1 MKILKELY
9 WIAVDWGSSN
19 LRVWALDRRHKI
31 LDSFSS
37 NDGMLSLETGDFE
50 PLLLKQISNWVAND
64 VNIPV
69 LCCGMVGAKQGWMEA
84 PYATVPY
91 NLMQETD
98 SVKVICSDNRLDV
111 RILGGLK
118 QNNPADVM
126 RGEET
131 QIRGFLSDFAD
142 FDGVVCLP
150 GTHTKWVHVSAGEVI
165 SFRTFISGE
174 LFALMSEYSVLKH
187 SVNSEGWSD
196 QEFKSAVSE
205 SISNPQKIF
214 SHFFNLRADDLLNNV
229 AKPVLRSKLSG
240 YIIGAEL
247 AGAKPYWLGQNV
259 VILADNNLSK
269 IYKAAL
275 EVQGIF
281 AQEVDATKCTLD
293 GLAQAFSLIHGRH

>member
-1 MKILKELY
+1 MKELY

-19 LRVWALDRRHKI
+19 LRVWALDKRHKI

-37 NDGMLSLETGDFE
+37 SDGMLSLETGNFE
-50 PLLLKQISNWVAND
+50 SLLLEKISNWVAGD

-69 LCCGMVGAKQGWMEA
+69 LCCGMVGAKQGWLEA

-91 NLMQETD
+91 NLMQDTD
-98 SVKVICSDNRLDV
+98 SVKVICTDNRLDV

-131 QIRGFLSDFAD
+131 QIRGFLSVFSD
-142 FDGVVCLP
+142 FDGIVCLP
-150 GTHTKWVHVSAGEVI
+150 GTHTKWVHVSAGEVV

-187 SVNSEGWSD
+187 SVNSDGWVD

-214 SHFFNLRADDLLNNV
+214 SDFFKLRADDLLNKV
-229 AKPVLRSKLSG
+229 AKSVLRSKLSG

-269 IYKAAL
+269 TYKAAL
-275 EVQGIF
+275 EGQGIF

-293 GLAQAFSLIHGRH
+293 GLSQAFSLIHGRH

>member
-9 WIAVDWGSSN
+9 WVAVDWGSSN

-142 FDGVVCLP
+142 FDGIVCLP
-150 GTHTKWVHVSAGEVI
+150 GTHTKWVHVSAGEVV

-187 SVNSEGWSD
+187 SVNSVGWSD

-259 VILADNNLSK
+259 VILAENNLSK
-269 IYKAAL
+269 TYKAAL
-275 EVQGIF
+275 EGQGIF

>member
-1 MKILKELY
+1 MKILRELY

-50 PLLLKQISNWVAND
+50 PLLLKQISNWVASD

-69 LCCGMVGAKQGWMEA
+69 LCCGMVGAKQGWLEA

-142 FDGVVCLP
+142 FDGIVCLP
-150 GTHTKWVHVSAGEVI
+150 GTHTKWVHVSAGEVV

-174 LFALMSEYSVLKH
+174 LFALMSEYSVLKY

-269 IYKAAL
+269 SYKAAL
-275 EVQGIF
+275 EGQGIF

>member
-142 FDGVVCLP
+142 FDGIVCLP
-150 GTHTKWVHVSAGEVI
+150 GTHTKWVHVSAGEVV

-187 SVNSEGWSD
+187 SVNSDGWSD

-214 SHFFNLRADDLLNNV
+214 SDFFKLRADDLLNKV
-229 AKPVLRSKLSG
+229 EKSVLRSKLSG

>member
-1 MKILKELY
+1 MKDLY

-19 LRVWALDRRHKI
+19 LRVWALDKRHKV

-37 NDGMLSLETGDFE
+37 SDGMLSLEIVEFE
-50 PLLLKQISNWVAND
+50 PLLLEKISNWVAGD

-69 LCCGMVGAKQGWMEA
+69 LCCGMVGAKQGWLEA

-91 NLMQETD
+91 NLMQDTD
-98 SVKVICSDNRLDV
+98 SVKVICRGNRLDV

-131 QIRGFLSDFAD
+131 QIRGFLSVFSD
-142 FDGVVCLP
+142 FDGIICLP
-150 GTHTKWVHVSAGEVI
+150 GTHTKWVHVSAGEVV

-174 LFALMSEYSVLKH
+174 LFALMSNYSVLKY
-187 SVNSEGWSD
+187 SVNSDGWSD

-214 SHFFNLRADDLLNNV
+214 SDFFKLRADDLLNKV
-229 AKPVLRSKLSG
+229 AKSVLRSKLSG

-269 IYKAAL
+269 TYKAAL
-275 EVQGIF
+275 EGQGIF

>member
-1 MKILKELY
+1 MKDLY

-19 LRVWALDRRHKI
+19 LRVWALDKRHKI

-37 NDGMLSLETGDFE
+37 SDGMLSLKTGDFE
-50 PLLLKQISNWVAND
+50 PLLLEKISNWVAGD

-69 LCCGMVGAKQGWMEA
+69 LCCGMVGAKQGWLEA

-91 NLMQETD
+91 NLMQDTD
-98 SVKVICSDNRLDV
+98 SVKVICRGNRLDV

-131 QIRGFLSDFAD
+131 QIRGFLSVFSD
-142 FDGVVCLP
+142 FDGIICLP
-150 GTHTKWVHVSAGEVI
+150 GTHTKWVHVSAGEVV

-174 LFALMSEYSVLKH
+174 LFALMSNYSVLKY
-187 SVNSEGWSD
+187 SVNSDGWSD

-214 SHFFNLRADDLLNNV
+214 SDFFKLRADDLLNKV
-229 AKPVLRSKLSG
+229 AKSVLRSKLSG

-269 IYKAAL
+269 TYKAAL
-275 EVQGIF
+275 EGQGIF

-293 GLAQAFSLIHGRH
+293 GLSQAFSLIHGRH

>member
-1 MKILKELY
+1 
-9 WIAVDWGSSN
+9 
-19 LRVWALDRRHKI
+19 
-31 LDSFSS
+31 
-37 NDGMLSLETGDFE
+37 
-50 PLLLKQISNWVAND
+50 
-64 VNIPV
+64 
-69 LCCGMVGAKQGWMEA
+69 
-84 PYATVPY
+84 
-91 NLMQETD
+91 MQDTD
-98 SVKVICSDNRLDV
+98 SVKVVCRDNRLDV

-131 QIRGFLSDFAD
+131 QIRGFLSVFSD
-142 FDGVVCLP
+142 FDGIICLP
-150 GTHTKWVHVSAGEVI
+150 GTHTKWVHVSAGEVV

-174 LFALMSEYSVLKH
+174 LFALMSNYSVLKY
-187 SVNSEGWSD
+187 SVNSDGWSD

-214 SHFFNLRADDLLNNV
+214 SDFFKLRADDLLNKV
-229 AKPVLRSKLSG
+229 AKSVLRSKLSG

-269 IYKAAL
+269 TYKAAL
-275 EVQGIF
+275 EGQGIF

-293 GLAQAFSLIHGRH
+293 GLSQAFSLIHGRH

>member
-1 MKILKELY
+1 MKELY

-19 LRVWALDRRHKI
+19 LRVWALDKRHKV

-37 NDGMLSLETGDFE
+37 SDGMLSLETGDFE
-50 PLLLKQISNWVAND
+50 PLLLEKISNWVAGD

-69 LCCGMVGAKQGWMEA
+69 LCCGMVGAKQGWLEA

-91 NLMQETD
+91 NLMQDTD
-98 SVKVICSDNRLDV
+98 SVKVICRGNRLDV

-131 QIRGFLSDFAD
+131 QIRGFLSVFSD
-142 FDGVVCLP
+142 FDGIICLP
-150 GTHTKWVHVSAGEVI
+150 GTHTKWVHVSAGEVV

-174 LFALMSEYSVLKH
+174 LFALMSNYSVLKY
-187 SVNSEGWSD
+187 SVNSDGWSD

-214 SHFFNLRADDLLNNV
+214 SDFFKLRADDLLNKV
-229 AKPVLRSKLSG
+229 AKSVLRSKLSG

-269 IYKAAL
+269 TYKAAL
-275 EVQGIF
+275 EGQGIF

-293 GLAQAFSLIHGRH
+293 GLSQAFSLIHGRH

>member
-1 MKILKELY
+1 MKAIKELY
-9 WIAVDWGSSN
+9 WIAFDWGSSN
-19 LRVWALDRRHKI
+19 LRVWAFDKRYQI
-31 LDSFSS
+31 LDSLSS
-37 NDGMLSLETGDFE
+37 SDGMLSLETGDFE
-50 PLLLKQISNWVAND
+50 PLLSEQISNWIADD

-69 LCCGMVGAKQGWMEA
+69 LCCGMVGAKQGWLEA
-84 PYATVPY
+84 PYAMVPY

-98 SVKVICSDNRLDV
+98 SVKVICRDNRLDV

-131 QIRGFLSDFAD
+131 QIRGFLSVFSDFE
-142 FDGVVCLP
+142 GIVCLP
-150 GTHTKWVHVSAGEVI
+150 GTHTKWVHVSAGEVV

-187 SVNSEGWSD
+187 SVNSDGWSD

-214 SHFFNLRADDLLNNV
+214 SDFFKLRADDLLNKV
-229 AKPVLRSKLSG
+229 EKSVLRSKLSG

>member
-1 MKILKELY
+1 MKDLY

-19 LRVWALDRRHKI
+19 LRVWALDKRHKV

-37 NDGMLSLETGDFE
+37 SDGMLSLEIVEFE
-50 PLLLKQISNWVAND
+50 PLLLEKISNWVAGD

-69 LCCGMVGAKQGWMEA
+69 LCCGMVGAKQGWLEA

-91 NLMQETD
+91 NLMQDTD
-98 SVKVICSDNRLDV
+98 SVKVICRGNRLDV

-131 QIRGFLSDFAD
+131 QIRGFLSVFSD
-142 FDGVVCLP
+142 FDGIICLP
-150 GTHTKWVHVSAGEVI
+150 GTHTKWVHVSAGEVV

-174 LFALMSEYSVLKH
+174 LFALMSNYSVLKY
-187 SVNSEGWSD
+187 SVNSDGWSD

-214 SHFFNLRADDLLNNV
+214 SDFFKLRADDLLNKV
-229 AKPVLRSKLSG
+229 AKSVLRSKLSG

-269 IYKAAL
+269 TYKAAL
-275 EVQGIF
+275 EGQGIF

-293 GLAQAFSLIHGRH
+293 GLSQAFSLIHGRH

>member
-37 NDGMLSLETGDFE
+37 NDGMLSLETSDFE

-69 LCCGMVGAKQGWMEA
+69 LCCGMVGAKQGWLEA

-142 FDGVVCLP
+142 FDGIVCLP

-269 IYKAAL
+269 TYKAAL
-275 EVQGIF
+275 EGQGIF

-293 GLAQAFSLIHGRH
+293 GLSQAFSLIHGRH

>member
-1 MKILKELY
+1 
-9 WIAVDWGSSN
+9 
-19 LRVWALDRRHKI
+19 
-31 LDSFSS
+31 
-37 NDGMLSLETGDFE
+37 
-50 PLLLKQISNWVAND
+50 
-64 VNIPV
+64 
-69 LCCGMVGAKQGWMEA
+69 MVGAKQGWLEA

-142 FDGVVCLP
+142 FDGIVCLP
-150 GTHTKWVHVSAGEVI
+150 GTHTKWVHVSAGEVV

-240 YIIGAEL
+240 YLIGAEL

-259 VILADNNLSK
+259 VILAENNLSK
-269 IYKAAL
+269 TYKAAL
-275 EVQGIF
+275 EGQGIF

>member
-1 MKILKELY
+1 MKILRELY

-69 LCCGMVGAKQGWMEA
+69 LCCGMVGAKQGWLEA

-131 QIRGFLSDFAD
+131 QIRGFLSVFSDFE
-142 FDGVVCLP
+142 GIVCLP
-150 GTHTKWVHVSAGEVI
+150 GTHTKWVHVSAGEVV

-187 SVNSEGWSD
+187 SVNSDGWSD

-214 SHFFNLRADDLLNNV
+214 SDFFKLRADDLLNKV
-229 AKPVLRSKLSG
+229 EKSVLRSKLSG

-275 EVQGIF
+275 EVQGVF

>member
-69 LCCGMVGAKQGWMEA
+69 LCCGMVGAKQGWLEA

-142 FDGVVCLP
+142 FDGIVCLP
-150 GTHTKWVHVSAGEVI
+150 GTHTKWVHVSAGEVV

-174 LFALMSEYSVLKH
+174 LFALMSEYSVLKY

-269 IYKAAL
+269 TYKAAL
-275 EVQGIF
+275 EGQGIF